1 VDQITGRTGWSDRL
15 APTPGLSAS
24 TSMPISIRWS
34 AGPMPD
40 SISSCGLL
48 TAPPDKMTSA
58 PACSLA
64 TSPCRRYVT
73 PVAWPPSTMTLVT
86 RASVSTVRF
95 GRDMAGCR

>member
-1 VDQITGRTGWSDRL
+1 VSCQRSALPLPVFSHRPRSRGVDQITGSTGWSDRL

-48 TAPPDKMTSA
+48 IAPPDRMTSA
-58 PACSLA
+58 SAWALA
-64 TSPCRRYVT
+64 ASPCRR
-73 PVAWPPSTMTLVT
+73 
-86 RASVSTVRF
+86 
-95 GRDMAGCR
+95 